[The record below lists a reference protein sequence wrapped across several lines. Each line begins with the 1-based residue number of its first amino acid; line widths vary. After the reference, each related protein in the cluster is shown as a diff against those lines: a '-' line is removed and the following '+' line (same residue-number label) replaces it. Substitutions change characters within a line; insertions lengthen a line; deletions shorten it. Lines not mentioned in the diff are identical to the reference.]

1 MAYEKITYNLA
12 EQRQAKEGEFD
23 NTNWATITCKLGW
36 DVVGVFPKGADGTDI
51 NAVDV
56 IIEKG
61 LVAASDDF
69 GSVTIFKYPVLS
81 QNQQSVRM
89 TGHSEHVARVR
100 FYDGPLGTYMITA
113 GGNDRTYIQW
123 KGVQKASE

>member
-1 MAYEKITYNLA
+1 MA
-12 EQRQAKEGEFD
+12 
-23 NTNWATITCKLGW
+23 
-36 DVVGVFPKGADGTDI
+36 GVYPKGADGTDI

-56 IIEKG
+56 IHEKQ

-69 GSVTIFKYPVLS
+69 GSVTVFKYPVLAQS
-81 QNQQSVRM
+81 QACSRL

-123 KGVQKASE
+123 KGVQKATE